1 MINSIKVGM
10 ADYKVLKGEGEL
22 ITLGLGSCVGII
34 LYDPNTRIAGMAH
47 IMLPSSQNMR
57 NQTNLA
63 KFADTCLDIMFQE
76 LIKMGANKSRMV
88 SKIAGGAQMFSI
100 SLKNE
105 NLNIGKRNVIAVKEK
120 LAELRIPIVAEDVH
134 GNYGRTI
141 RFNPMN
147 GELHIKSIGKG
158 EQII

>member
-63 KFADTCLDIMFQE
+63 IFSDT
-76 LIKMGANKSRMV
+76 
-88 SKIAGGAQMFSI
+88 
-100 SLKNE
+100 
-105 NLNIGKRNVIAVKEK
+105 
-120 LAELRIPIVAEDVH
+120 
-134 GNYGRTI
+134 
-141 RFNPMN
+141 
-147 GELHIKSIGKG
+147 
-158 EQII
+158 